1 MANGQQEQQSIV
13 TGQQQALTQTQNPE
27 QSILQEIQKPKE
39 QEVQQPQFDNVYQAI
54 GSSSPQQLLEL
65 KNFVAKR
72 GGQRELYRNVGS
84 ERGFE
89 LMDLVNKGEMSIAQA
104 IERSKQELTP
114 NMKMIDNLYFS
125 KDASIEKMLVLK
137 ERMKK
142 RWTMKERNLWLSHLN
157 SLKAKKRNQEIIKAR
172 GDKKLQKQLEEM
184 NKNLDNLE

>member
-89 LMDLVNKGEMSIAQA
+89 LMDLVNKGEMSTAQA

-114 NMKMIDNLYFS
+114 NMKIIFFKRCKYRKNVS
-125 KDASIEKMLVLK
+125 VKRENEKKMDY
-137 ERMKK
+137 ERKK
-142 RWTMKERNLWLSHLN
+142 PMVKS
-157 SLKAKKRNQEIIKAR
+157 S
-172 GDKKLQKQLEEM
+172 
-184 NKNLDNLE
+184 